1 MKNTFSFGKVK
12 GMQME
17 EVLNMQK
24 IHASFSGLQYLWGM
38 HKKTQ
43 QEFIR
48 KEIET
53 CFKVYAK
60 DYVIQFGQYK
70 GMNLFDIDYENEGYV
85 VNYLAKNRSE
95 EISGIVN
102 YYLQYCRNKNRKQY
116 NSCQEHVYKVY
127 AQLREEI
134 NNINR
139 KGDIIKVLEDM
150 GLVVKNENAKYTP
163 LIRCPFG
170 CEKKISPYQHAYL
183 LYGNQG
189 SWMISC
195 CKCNHRTNFIKFV
208 AEQKGISD
216 IEAINYITSIIG
228 IKSNRVHL
236 CQDINDIQN
245 KIEKRQEEVQLVTKR
260 LPEINLEEFG
270 FRKRVYPPYY
280 YKRGFTNEDGE
291 KMGVYYAGKYC
302 TNGFKSRICFTVRDL
317 DNRIVGVVG
326 RSQFTENEYYDNQIK
341 YHNMDMSLSKDEQIE
356 VLKTMKRGYIKYY
369 NKLESSY
376 VLYNC
381 NLLANKK
388 VDEIFICEGPF
399 DVMKM
404 VCHHEYENTVGMFG
418 KDLKSGQLYQLYQLF
433 KDNRENL
440 KIHLFVDNDEAGI
453 KAFEENVKKLQEL
466 GFKNIYKMILK
477 NGKDAAEA
485 TKEEVDYAYN
495 SSELQCV
502 RYTQKKIT
510 IIDEDAS
517 K

>member
-1 MKNTFSFGKVK
+1 MKNIFSFGKVK

-17 EVLNMQK
+17 EVLNMPK
-24 IHASFSGLQYLWGM
+24 IHSSFTGLQYLWGM
-38 HKKTQ
+38 HKMTQ
-43 QEFIR
+43 NEFIK

-53 CFKVYAK
+53 CFRIYAK
-60 DYVIQFGQYK
+60 DYIIQFGQYK
-70 GMNLFDIDYENEGYV
+70 GMSLFDIDYENEGYV
-85 VNYLAKNRSE
+85 VNYLAKNQSE
-95 EISGIVN
+95 EIAGIVN

-116 NSCQEHVYKVY
+116 NSYQEHVYKVY

-150 GLVVKNENAKYTP
+150 GLRVKNENGKYTP

-170 CEKKISPYQHAYL
+170 CEKKVSPYKHAYL
-183 LYGNQG
+183 LYGKQG
-189 SWMISC
+189 SWVINC
-195 CKCNHRTNFIKFV
+195 CRCNHGTNFIKFV
-208 AEQKGISD
+208 AEQKGIGE
-216 IEAINYITSIIG
+216 IEAINYITSIMG
-228 IKSNRVHL
+228 INSSSINLTK
-236 CQDINDIQN
+236 DINDIQN
-245 KIEKRQEEVQLVTKR
+245 KIEKRQEEVQLVTKG
-260 LPEINLEEFG
+260 LPEVDLEEFG
-270 FRKRVYPPYY
+270 FRKGIYPPYY
-280 YKRGFTNEDGE
+280 YNRGFTNEDGE

-302 TNGFKSRICFTVRDL
+302 KNGFKSRICFTVTDL
-317 DNRIVGVVG
+317 ENRVVGVVG
-326 RSQFTENEYYDNQIK
+326 RSQFTENEYYNNQIK
-341 YHNMDMSLSKDEQIE
+341 YHNIDMSLSRDEQIE
-356 VLKTMKRGYIKYY
+356 VLKAMKRGYIKYY

-381 NLLANKK
+381 NSLVNKK

-404 VCHHEYENTVGMFG
+404 VCHHGYENTVGMFG
-418 KDLKSGQLYQLYQLF
+418 KDLKSGQLYQLYKLF

-453 KAFEENVKKLQEL
+453 KAFEGNVKKLQEL

-495 SSELQCV
+495 RSELQSV
-502 RYTQKKIT
+502 RYSEKKIT
-510 IIDEDAS
+510 IIDEDVS